1 MFPFLNNVL
10 EYLRSLTGYG
20 VLFIIVSAYI
30 ISFLSNCIPYL
41 TVPYLAII
49 FFYTSLFSRNIEIVL
64 LIIIV
69 SSLGA
74 AVGKIIVYLIGKSF
88 RRFIIGK
95 VSENDIELFNKLAD
109 KGIFF
114 AIFVFAATPLPD
126 DVLYIIV
133 GALKYSPLRFFAACL
148 AGKIVITSFVAFSG
162 EAIGDVMPP
171 SLVIVASI
179 VITILVILLIR
190 KIDWEKLVR
199 SMVEEGAHRVLV
211 RFVTNP
217 RDFLKRENKS
227 ETPVPHH

>member
-1 MFPFLNNVL
+1 MLPFLNNVV
-10 EYLRSLTGYG
+10 EYLRSITGSG
-20 VLFIIVSAYI
+20 LLFIILSTYV
-30 ISFLSNCIPYL
+30 ISFISNCIPYL

-49 FFYTSLFSRNIEIVL
+49 FFYTSLFSNNIELVT
-64 LIIIV
+64 IIILI

-74 AVGKIIVYLIGKSF
+74 ATGKVIVYLIGKSL
-88 RRFIIGK
+88 RRLVIGK
-95 VSENDIELFNKLAD
+95 VSEQDIELFNKLAD

-162 EAIGDVMPP
+162 EAIGDVVPP
-171 SLVIVASI
+171 GLVIILSI
-179 VITILVILLIR
+179 AITVLVILFMR
-190 KIDWEKLVR
+190 RIDWEKLVR
-199 SMVEEGAHRVLV
+199 SMIEDGAHRAIM
-211 RFVTNP
+211 RFISNP
-217 RDFLKRENKS
+217 REFLKQSSGS